1 MATSSKSNPGHV
13 GRRRVQ
19 SPLWHPCSPT
29 LRKSNLFLVHVM
41 RIWTGRFFCLS
52 WSENAEN
59 CLHVDYLASMFK
71 QAHGTRRRKRFHSL
85 HRPMLG
91 RFRILAYAALNEKD
105 KEQSQTFHS
114 FSVVQQGFESPATL
128 RLKAT
133 SRLTSSWI
141 KHRFDTT
148 LAKPR
153 DSTPPEPSQYFP
165 LLFPPRGSRMR
176 KRFLSHSEFR
186 FPF

>member
-1 MATSSKSNPGHV
+1 MAFLLPNIK
-13 GRRRVQ
+13 
-19 SPLWHPCSPT
+19 
-29 LRKSNLFLVHVM
+29 KINLFLVHVM
-41 RIWTGRFFCLS
+41 RLSTGRFFCLS

-59 CLHVDYLASMFK
+59 CQHVEYLVSMFK
-71 QAHGTRRRKRFHSL
+71 QAHSTRRTKRFHSL
-85 HRPMLG
+85 HRTMLG

-133 SRLTSSWI
+133 SGLTSSWI

-148 LAKPR
+148 LWQNLEIHRCQNHLTTSLCCFHHGVHACVRGFSARWTKVNCASR
-153 DSTPPEPSQYFP
+153 FSIRRQNVSH
-165 LLFPPRGSRMR
+165 LLYD
-176 KRFLSHSEFR
+176 
-186 FPF
+186 